1 LCKNGRLKD
10 AQEVVEGRLGKGY
23 NLNVYTYTAIIHG
36 FCSNGLLDEALAT
49 LSKMKDNCCIPNAVT
64 YEIIIHFLFDK
75 DENDKAEKFLRE
87 MILRGML

>member
-1 LCKNGRLKD
+1 MHKRLLK
-10 AQEVVEGRLGKGY
+10 VVWAK
-23 NLNVYTYTAIIHG
+23 AMIHG
-36 FCSNGLLDEALAT
+36 FCSNGLLDDAFAT

-75 DENDKAEKFLRE
+75 DENDKAEKFFRE